1 MNMKP
6 RFRNMPQLVLD
17 DAFKEEESRAVREGL
32 YEEELA
38 IWRFSAMSTASNREF
53 PRHFM
58 KKRLQ
63 HNSNN
68 AIRMI
73 TINL

>member
-38 IWRFSAMSTASNREF
+38 I
-53 PRHFM
+53 
-58 KKRLQ
+58 
-63 HNSNN
+63 
-68 AIRMI
+68 
-73 TINL
+73 

>member
-32 YEEELA
+32 DEEALA
-38 IWRFSAMSTASNREF
+38 IWRFYATSIESTREF

-58 KKRLQ
+58 KKRWL
-63 HNSNN
+63 HNST
-68 AIRMI
+68 MQSG
-73 TINL
+73 